1 MVKWSS
7 VRCSFYFQKSCNMP
21 FHSISVCASTEHP
34 RSNTISGSIF
44 MLYAIFHLDGF
55 LYLFSNIKSDLKPL
69 RNTVLVFIFPKK
81 FFFFW
86 PNAGRERRASFLL
99 PHADENMFSS
109 FSRDGVLWESW
120 VYASHFAQA
129 WGFVS
134 FLP

>member
-1 MVKWSS
+1 
-7 VRCSFYFQKSCNMP
+7 MP

-81 FFFFW
+81 FFFFL

-109 FSRDGVLWESW
+109 FSRDGVL
-120 VYASHFAQA
+120 
-129 WGFVS
+129 
-134 FLP
+134 